1 MTKVQEYFD
10 FYKEKLID
18 YKLYKSHLLKEIFD
32 ETVQEEAELIKK
44 LSPNSD
50 NKVYMSI
57 YYYLVWNGYFS
68 ANHQF
73 VFDNNTIDLLVEPS
87 ISIASGNGVCRNLCA
102 HLKKILEVINKKESL
117 VLAGTKYGYKRKNL
131 KKAPEIERN
140 IRLKKK
146 DTKSTDSNFPNHVEI
161 LDTKSTDSNFPN
173 HVEILDTKQKILYD
187 PSNFSIQKI
196 INQPENPDRKKM
208 IDLGIEL
215 TLNYDIEES
224 YAKDLVTHSDYLEKE
239 LSGRR
244 LEKMSLEAR
253 YLLRQEG
260 INICKENEDLIES
273 HQRKM
278 QAVYQYIK
286 KETIPFKKAG
296 Y

>member
-140 IRLKKK
+140 KRLKKK
-146 DTKSTDSNFPNHVEI
+146 EKKSADSNFPNHVEI
-161 LDTKSTDSNFPN
+161 LDM
-173 HVEILDTKQKILYD
+173 KQKILYD

-278 QAVYQYIK
+278 QDAYQYIK

>member
-1 MTKVQEYFD
+1 MVKGQEYFD
-10 FYKEKLID
+10 FYKEKLIN
-18 YKLYKSHLLKEIFD
+18 YKIYKSYPLKEMFD

-44 LSPNSD
+44 ISPNPD
-50 NKVYMSI
+50 NKTYMSI

-73 VFDNNTIDLLVEPS
+73 VFNNNTTDLLVEPS
-87 ISIASGNGVCRNLCA
+87 IAIACGNGVCRNLCA
-102 HLKKILEVINKKESL
+102 HLKKILEIIDKKESL
-117 VLAGTKYGYKRKNL
+117 VLAGTKYSYKRRNL
-131 KKAPEIERN
+131 IKAPEIGRN

-146 DTKSTDSNFPNHVEI
+146 DKKSTD
-161 LDTKSTDSNFPN
+161 DNFPN
-173 HVEILDTKQKILYD
+173 HVEILDTKQEILYD

-196 INQPENPDRKKM
+196 TNQPENTDRKKM

-224 YAKDLVTHSDYLEKE
+224 YANDLATHSDYLEKK

-244 LEKMSLEAR
+244 LEEMSLEAR

-286 KETIPFKKAG
+286 KETIPFKRAG

>member
-1 MTKVQEYFD
+1 MTKGETYLD
-10 FYKEKLID
+10 FYKEKLIN
-18 YKLYKSHLLKEIFD
+18 YKLYKSYPLKEIFD

-44 LSPNSD
+44 LSPNPD
-50 NKVYMSI
+50 NKTYMSI

-73 VFDNNTIDLLVEPS
+73 VFNNNTTDLLVEPS

-102 HLKKILEVINKKESL
+102 HLKKILEIIDKKESL
-117 VLAGTKYGYKRKNL
+117 VLAGTKYSYERKNL

-140 IRLKKK
+140 KRLKKK
-146 DTKSTDSNFPNHVEI
+146 EKKSADSNFPNHVEI
-161 LDTKSTDSNFPN
+161 LDM
-173 HVEILDTKQKILYD
+173 KQKILYD

>member
-1 MTKVQEYFD
+1 MEKGEGYFD
-10 FYKEKLID
+10 FYKEKLIN
-18 YKLYKSHLLKEIFD
+18 YKLYKSHSLKEIFD

-44 LSPNSD
+44 LSPISD
-50 NKVYMSI
+50 NKTYMSI

-73 VFDNNTIDLLVEPS
+73 VFDNNTTDLLVEPS
-87 ISIASGNGVCRNLCA
+87 ISIAAGNGVCRNLCA
-102 HLKKILEVINKKESL
+102 HLKKILEIINKKESL

-161 LDTKSTDSNFPN
+161 LDTK
-173 HVEILDTKQKILYD
+173 QKILYD
-187 PSNFSIQKI
+187 PSNFSIRKI

-239 LSGRR
+239 LSSRR
-244 LEKMSLEAR
+244 LEELSLEDR

-278 QAVYQYIK
+278 QDAYQYIK
-286 KETIPFKKAG
+286 RETIPFKKAG

>member
-1 MTKVQEYFD
+1 MAKGEAYFD
-10 FYKEKLID
+10 FYKEHLTN
-18 YKLYKSHLLKEIFD
+18 YKIYKSYPLKEMFD

-44 LSPNSD
+44 ISPNPD
-50 NKVYMSI
+50 NKTYMSI

-87 ISIASGNGVCRNLCA
+87 IAIACGNGVCRNLCA
-102 HLKKILEVINKKESL
+102 HLKKILEIIDKKESL
-117 VLAGTKYGYKRKNL
+117 VLAGTKYGYERRNL

-140 IRLKKK
+140 KRLKQKEKK
-146 DTKSTDSNFPNHVEI
+146 SADSNFPNHVEI
-161 LDTKSTDSNFPN
+161 LDM
-173 HVEILDTKQKILYD
+173 KQKILYD

-196 INQPENPDRKKM
+196 TNQPENSDRKKM

-224 YAKDLVTHSDYLEKE
+224 YVKDLVTHSDYLEKE
-239 LSGRR
+239 LSSRR
-244 LEKMSLEAR
+244 LEELSLEDR
-253 YLLRQEG
+253 FLLRQEG

-278 QAVYQYIK
+278 QATYQYIK
-286 KETIPFKKAG
+286 KETIPFKRAG

>member
-1 MTKVQEYFD
+1 MAKGQEYFD
-10 FYKEKLID
+10 FYKEHLTN
-18 YKLYKSHLLKEIFD
+18 YKIYKTYPLKEIFD

-44 LSPNSD
+44 LSPISD

-87 ISIASGNGVCRNLCA
+87 ISIACGNGVCRNLCA
-102 HLKKILEVINKKESL
+102 HLKKILEIIDKKESL
-117 VLAGTKYGYKRKNL
+117 VLAGTKYGYERRNL
-131 KKAPEIERN
+131 KKTPEIERN

-146 DTKSTDSNFPNHVEI
+146 DKKSTDY
-161 LDTKSTDSNFPN
+161 NFPN
-173 HVEILDTKQKILYD
+173 HVEILDTKQGILYD

-196 INQPENPDRKKM
+196 TNQPENPDRKKM

-239 LSGRR
+239 LSSRR
-244 LEKMSLEAR
+244 LEELSLEDR

-278 QAVYQYIK
+278 QDAYQYIK
-286 KETIPFKKAG
+286 KEAMFFKRAG

>member
-1 MTKVQEYFD
+1 MEKGEGYFD
-10 FYKEKLID
+10 FYKEKLIN
-18 YKLYKSHLLKEIFD
+18 YKLYKSHPLKEIFD

-44 LSPNSD
+44 ISPNSD
-50 NKVYMSI
+50 NKTYMSI

-73 VFDNNTIDLLVEPS
+73 VFDNNTTNLLVEPS
-87 ISIASGNGVCRNLCA
+87 ISIAAGNGVCRNLCA
-102 HLKKILEVINKKESL
+102 HLKKILEIINKKESL
-117 VLAGTKYGYKRKNL
+117 VLAGTKYSYERKNL

-140 IRLKKK
+140 IREIERNIRLKKK
-146 DTKSTDSNFPNHVEI
+146 DKKSTDH
-161 LDTKSTDSNFPN
+161 NFPN
-173 HVEILDTKQKILYD
+173 HVEILDTKQGILYD

-196 INQPENPDRKKM
+196 TNQPENTARKKI

-215 TLNYDIEES
+215 ILNYDIEEL
-224 YAKDLVTHSDYLEKE
+224 YANDLVTHSDYLEKK
-239 LSGRR
+239 LSDRR
-244 LEKMSLEAR
+244 LEELSLEDR

-260 INICKENEDLIES
+260 INICKENEYLIES

-278 QAVYQYIK
+278 QATYQYIK

>member
-1 MTKVQEYFD
+1 MAKVEGYFD

-18 YKLYKSHLLKEIFD
+18 YKLYKSYLLKEIFD
-32 ETVQEEAELIKK
+32 ETVQKEAELIKK

-50 NKVYMSI
+50 NKTYMSI

-73 VFDNNTIDLLVEPS
+73 VFDNNTTNLLVEPS
-87 ISIASGNGVCRNLCA
+87 ISIAAGNGVCRNLCA
-102 HLKKILEVINKKESL
+102 HLKKILEIINKKESL
-117 VLAGTKYGYKRKNL
+117 VLAGTKYSYERKNL

-146 DTKSTDSNFPNHVEI
+146 DKKSTDN
-161 LDTKSTDSNFPN
+161 NFPN
-173 HVEILDTKQKILYD
+173 HVEILDTKQGILYD

-196 INQPENPDRKKM
+196 TNQPENTARKKI

-215 TLNYDIEES
+215 TLNYDIEEL
-224 YAKDLVTHSDYLEKE
+224 YANDLVTHNDYLEKK

-244 LEKMSLEAR
+244 LAELSLEDR

-278 QAVYQYIK
+278 QATYQYIK
-286 KETIPFKKAG
+286 KETIPFKRAG

>member
-1 MTKVQEYFD
+1 MKRGQAYFD
-10 FYKEKLID
+10 FYKEHLTN
-18 YKLYKSHLLKEIFD
+18 YKIYKSYPLKEMFD

-44 LSPNSD
+44 ISPNPD
-50 NKVYMSI
+50 NKTYMSI

-73 VFDNNTIDLLVEPS
+73 VFNNNTTDLLVEPS
-87 ISIASGNGVCRNLCA
+87 IAIAAGNGVCRNLCA
-102 HLKKILEVINKKESL
+102 HLKKILEIIDKKESL
-117 VLAGTKYGYKRKNL
+117 VLAGTKYGYERRNL

-140 IRLKKK
+140 KRLKQKEKK
-146 DTKSTDSNFPNHVEI
+146 SADSNFPNHVEI
-161 LDTKSTDSNFPN
+161 LDM
-173 HVEILDTKQKILYD
+173 KQGILYD

-196 INQPENPDRKKM
+196 TNQPENPDRKKM

-224 YAKDLVTHSDYLEKE
+224 YAKDLVTHSDYLEKK
-239 LSGRR
+239 LSSRR
-244 LEKMSLEAR
+244 LEELSLEDR

-260 INICKENEDLIES
+260 INICKENEELIES

-278 QAVYQYIK
+278 QDAYQYIK
-286 KETIPFKKAG
+286 KEAMFFKRAG

>member
-1 MTKVQEYFD
+1 MAKGQEYFD
-10 FYKEKLID
+10 FYKEKLIN
-18 YKLYKSHLLKEIFD
+18 YKLYKSYPLKEMFD

-44 LSPNSD
+44 ISPNPD
-50 NKVYMSI
+50 NKTYMSI

-146 DTKSTDSNFPNHVEI
+146 
-161 LDTKSTDSNFPN
+161 DTKSTDSNFPN

>member
-1 MTKVQEYFD
+1 MKRGQAYFD
-10 FYKEKLID
+10 FYKEHLTN
-18 YKLYKSHLLKEIFD
+18 YKIYKNYPLKEIFD

-44 LSPNSD
+44 LSPISD
-50 NKVYMSI
+50 NKIYMSI

-73 VFDNNTIDLLVEPS
+73 VFDNNTTDLLVEPS
-87 ISIASGNGVCRNLCA
+87 IAIACGNGVCRNLCA
-102 HLKKILEVINKKESL
+102 HLKKILEIINKKESL
-117 VLAGTKYGYKRKNL
+117 VLAGTKYGYERRNL

-140 IRLKKK
+140 KRLKQKEKK
-146 DTKSTDSNFPNHVEI
+146 SADSNFPNHVEI
-161 LDTKSTDSNFPN
+161 LDM
-173 HVEILDTKQKILYD
+173 KQKILYD

-196 INQPENPDRKKM
+196 TNQPENPDRKKM

-224 YAKDLVTHSDYLEKE
+224 YAKDLVTHSDYLEKK
-239 LSGRR
+239 LSSRR
-244 LEKMSLEAR
+244 LEELSLEDR

-260 INICKENEDLIES
+260 INICKENEELIES

-278 QAVYQYIK
+278 QDAYQYIK

>member
-1 MTKVQEYFD
+1 MTKGETYLD
-10 FYKEKLID
+10 FYKEKLIN
-18 YKLYKSHLLKEIFD
+18 YKLYKSYPLKEIFD

-73 VFDNNTIDLLVEPS
+73 VFNNNTTDLLVEPS
-87 ISIASGNGVCRNLCA
+87 IAIACGNGVCRNLCA
-102 HLKKILEVINKKESL
+102 HLKKILEIIDKKESL
-117 VLAGTKYGYKRKNL
+117 VLAGTKYSYERKNL

-140 IRLKKK
+140 KRLKKK
-146 DTKSTDSNFPNHVEI
+146 EKKSADSNFPNHVEI
-161 LDTKSTDSNFPN
+161 LDM
-173 HVEILDTKQKILYD
+173 KQKILYD

-196 INQPENPDRKKM
+196 TNQPENSDRKKM

-224 YAKDLVTHSDYLEKE
+224 YANDLVTHSDYLERE
-239 LSGRR
+239 LSSRR
-244 LEKMSLEAR
+244 LEKLSLEAR

-278 QAVYQYIK
+278 QATYQYIK
-286 KETIPFKKAG
+286 KETIPFKRAG

>member
-1 MTKVQEYFD
+1 MTKGETYLD
-10 FYKEKLID
+10 FYKEKLIN
-18 YKLYKSHLLKEIFD
+18 YKLYKSHSLKEIFD

-44 LSPNSD
+44 LSPISD

-73 VFDNNTIDLLVEPS
+73 VFNNNTTDLLVEPS
-87 ISIASGNGVCRNLCA
+87 IAIACGNGVCRNLCA
-102 HLKKILEVINKKESL
+102 HLKKILEIIDKKESL
-117 VLAGTKYGYKRKNL
+117 VLAGTKYSYERKNL
-131 KKAPEIERN
+131 KQAPEIERN
-140 IRLKKK
+140 KRLKKK
-146 DTKSTDSNFPNHVEI
+146 EKKSADSNFPNHVEI
-161 LDTKSTDSNFPN
+161 LDM
-173 HVEILDTKQKILYD
+173 KQKILYD

-196 INQPENPDRKKM
+196 TNQPENPDRKKM

-224 YAKDLVTHSDYLEKE
+224 YANDLVTHSDYLERE
-239 LSGRR
+239 LSSRR
-244 LEKMSLEAR
+244 LEELSLEAR

-278 QAVYQYIK
+278 QATYQYIK
-286 KETIPFKKAG
+286 KETIPFKRAG

>member
-1 MTKVQEYFD
+1 MTKGETYLD
-10 FYKEKLID
+10 FYKEKLIN
-18 YKLYKSHLLKEIFD
+18 YKLYKSHSLKEIFD

-44 LSPNSD
+44 LSPISD

-73 VFDNNTIDLLVEPS
+73 VFNNNTTDLLVEPS
-87 ISIASGNGVCRNLCA
+87 IAIACGNGVCRNLCA
-102 HLKKILEVINKKESL
+102 HLKKILEIIDKKESL
-117 VLAGTKYGYKRKNL
+117 VLAGTKYSYERKNL
-131 KKAPEIERN
+131 KQAPEIERN
-140 IRLKKK
+140 KRLKKK
-146 DTKSTDSNFPNHVEI
+146 EKKSADSNFPNHVEI
-161 LDTKSTDSNFPN
+161 LDM
-173 HVEILDTKQKILYD
+173 KQKILYD

-196 INQPENPDRKKM
+196 TNQPENSDRKKM

-224 YAKDLVTHSDYLEKE
+224 YAKDLVTYSDYLEKK
-239 LSGRR
+239 LSSRR
-244 LEKMSLEAR
+244 LEELSLEDR

-278 QAVYQYIK
+278 QANYQYIK
-286 KETIPFKKAG
+286 KETIPFKRAG

>member
-1 MTKVQEYFD
+1 M
-10 FYKEKLID
+10 INGCN
-18 YKLYKSHLLKEIFD
+18 I
-32 ETVQEEAELIKK
+32 EAELIKK
-44 LSPNSD
+44 ISPNPD
-50 NKVYMSI
+50 NKTYMSI

-87 ISIASGNGVCRNLCA
+87 ISIACGNGVCRNLCA
-102 HLKKILEVINKKESL
+102 HLKKILEIIDKKESL
-117 VLAGTKYGYKRKNL
+117 VLAGTKYGYERRNL

-140 IRLKKK
+140 KRLKKK
-146 DTKSTDSNFPNHVEI
+146 EKKSADSNFPNHVEI
-161 LDTKSTDSNFPN
+161 LDM
-173 HVEILDTKQKILYD
+173 KQKKLYD
-187 PSNFSIQKI
+187 PSNFSIKKI
-196 INQPENPDRKKM
+196 INQPENSDRKKM

-239 LSGRR
+239 LSSRR
-244 LEKMSLEAR
+244 LEELSLEDR

-278 QAVYQYIK
+278 QDAYQYIK
-286 KETIPFKKAG
+286 KEAMFFKRAG

>member
-1 MTKVQEYFD
+1 MTKGQGYFD
-10 FYKEKLID
+10 FYKEKLIA
-18 YKLYKSHLLKEIFD
+18 YKLYKSHPLKEIFD

-44 LSPNSD
+44 LSPISD
-50 NKVYMSI
+50 NKIYMSI

-73 VFDNNTIDLLVEPS
+73 VFDNNATDLLVEPS
-87 ISIASGNGVCRNLCA
+87 ISIAAGNGVCRNLCA
-102 HLKKILEVINKKESL
+102 HLKKILEIINKKESL
-117 VLAGTKYGYKRKNL
+117 VLAGTKYSYERKNL
-131 KKAPEIERN
+131 KKTPEIERN

-146 DTKSTDSNFPNHVEI
+146 DKKSTD
-161 LDTKSTDSNFPN
+161 KNFPN
-173 HVEILDTKQKILYD
+173 HVEILDTKQTILYD

-196 INQPENPDRKKM
+196 IKQPENPDRKKM

-224 YAKDLVTHSDYLEKE
+224 YANDLVAHSDYLEKK
-239 LSGRR
+239 LSSRR
-244 LEKMSLEAR
+244 LEEMSLEDR
-253 YLLRQEG
+253 YLLQQEG
-260 INICKENEDLIES
+260 INICKENEDLIET

-286 KETIPFKKAG
+286 KETIPFKRAG

>member
-1 MTKVQEYFD
+1 MAKGQEYFD
-10 FYKEKLID
+10 FYKEKLIN
-18 YKLYKSHLLKEIFD
+18 YKIYKSYPLKEMFD

-44 LSPNSD
+44 ISPNPD
-50 NKVYMSI
+50 NKTYMSI

-73 VFDNNTIDLLVEPS
+73 VFNNNTTDLLVEPS
-87 ISIASGNGVCRNLCA
+87 IAIAAGNGVCRNLCA
-102 HLKKILEVINKKESL
+102 HLKKILEIIDKKESL
-117 VLAGTKYGYKRKNL
+117 VLAGTKYGYERRNL

-140 IRLKKK
+140 KRLKKK
-146 DTKSTDSNFPNHVEI
+146 EKKSADN
-161 LDTKSTDSNFPN
+161 NFPN
-173 HVEILDTKQKILYD
+173 HVEILDTKQGILYD

>member
-1 MTKVQEYFD
+1 MAKGEAYFD

-18 YKLYKSHLLKEIFD
+18 YKLYKSHPLKEIFN

-44 LSPNSD
+44 ISPISD
-50 NKVYMSI
+50 NKTYMSI

-73 VFDNNTIDLLVEPS
+73 IFDNNTTSLLVEPS
-87 ISIASGNGVCRNLCA
+87 IAIACGNGVCRNLCA

-117 VLAGTKYGYKRKNL
+117 VLVGTKYNYKRRNL
-131 KKAPEIERN
+131 IKAPEIERN

-146 DTKSTDSNFPNHVEI
+146 DKKSTD
-161 LDTKSTDSNFPN
+161 DNFPN
-173 HVEILDTKQKILYD
+173 HVEILDTKQEILYD

-196 INQPENPDRKKM
+196 TNQPENTDRKKM

-224 YAKDLVTHSDYLEKE
+224 YANDLATHSDYLEKK

-244 LEKMSLEAR
+244 LEEMSLEAR

-286 KETIPFKKAG
+286 KETIPFKRAG

>member
-1 MTKVQEYFD
+1 MAKGEAYFD

-18 YKLYKSHLLKEIFD
+18 YKLYKSHPLKEIFN

-44 LSPNSD
+44 ISPISD
-50 NKVYMSI
+50 NKTYMSI

-73 VFDNNTIDLLVEPS
+73 IFDNNTTALLVEPS
-87 ISIASGNGVCRNLCA
+87 IAIACGNGVCRNLCA

-117 VLAGTKYGYKRKNL
+117 VLVGTKYNYKRRNL
-131 KKAPEIERN
+131 IKAPEIERN

-146 DTKSTDSNFPNHVEI
+146 DKKSTD
-161 LDTKSTDSNFPN
+161 DNFPN
-173 HVEILDTKQKILYD
+173 HVEILDTKQEILYD

-196 INQPENPDRKKM
+196 TNQPENTDRKKM

-224 YAKDLVTHSDYLEKE
+224 YANDLATHSDYLEKK

-244 LEKMSLEAR
+244 LEEMSLEAR

-278 QAVYQYIK
+278 KAVYQYIK
-286 KETIPFKKAG
+286 KETIPFKRAG

>member
-1 MTKVQEYFD
+1 MKRGQAYFD
-10 FYKEKLID
+10 FYKEHLTS
-18 YKLYKSHLLKEIFD
+18 YKIYKSYPLKEIFD
-32 ETVQEEAELIKK
+32 EVVQEEAALIKR
-44 LSPNSD
+44 LQPNSD

-73 VFDNNTIDLLVEPS
+73 VFDNNTTDLLVEPS
-87 ISIASGNGVCRNLCA
+87 IAIACGNGVCRNLCA
-102 HLKKILEVINKKESL
+102 HLKKILEIINKKESL
-117 VLAGTKYGYKRKNL
+117 VLAGTKYDYERKNL

-146 DTKSTDSNFPNHVEI
+146 DKKSIDN
-161 LDTKSTDSNFPN
+161 NFPN
-173 HVEILDTKQKILYD
+173 HVEILDTKQGILYD

-196 INQPENPDRKKM
+196 TNQPENTDRKKM

-224 YAKDLVTHSDYLEKE
+224 YAKDLVTHSDYLEKK
-239 LSGRR
+239 LSDRR
-244 LEKMSLEAR
+244 LEEMSLEAR

-260 INICKENEDLIES
+260 INICKENEDLIENY
-273 HQRKM
+273 QRKM
-278 QAVYQYIK
+278 QPAYQYIK
-286 KETIPFKKAG
+286 KETIPFKRYG

>member
-1 MTKVQEYFD
+1 MAKGQEYFD
-10 FYKEKLID
+10 FYKEKLIN
-18 YKLYKSHLLKEIFD
+18 YKIYKSYPLKEMFD

-44 LSPNSD
+44 ISPNPD
-50 NKVYMSI
+50 NKTYMSI

-73 VFDNNTIDLLVEPS
+73 VFNNNTTDLLVEPS
-87 ISIASGNGVCRNLCA
+87 IAIAAGNGVCRNLCA
-102 HLKKILEVINKKESL
+102 HLKKILEIIDKKESL
-117 VLAGTKYGYKRKNL
+117 VLAGTKYSYERKNL

-140 IRLKKK
+140 KRLKKK
-146 DTKSTDSNFPNHVEI
+146 EKKSADSNFPNHVEI
-161 LDTKSTDSNFPN
+161 LDM
-173 HVEILDTKQKILYD
+173 KQGILYD

-224 YAKDLVTHSDYLEKE
+224 YAKDLVTHSDYLEKK
-239 LSGRR
+239 LSSRR
-244 LEKMSLEAR
+244 LEELSLEDR

-260 INICKENEDLIES
+260 INICKENEELIES

-278 QAVYQYIK
+278 QATYQYIK

>member
-1 MTKVQEYFD
+1 MTKGETYLD
-10 FYKEKLID
+10 FYKEKLIN
-18 YKLYKSHLLKEIFD
+18 YKIYKSYPLKEIFD

-44 LSPNSD
+44 ISPNPD
-50 NKVYMSI
+50 NKTYMSI

-73 VFDNNTIDLLVEPS
+73 VFNNNTTDLLVEPS
-87 ISIASGNGVCRNLCA
+87 IAIAAGNGVCRNLCA
-102 HLKKILEVINKKESL
+102 HLKKILEIIDKKESL
-117 VLAGTKYGYKRKNL
+117 VLAGTKYGYERRNL

-140 IRLKKK
+140 KRLKKK
-146 DTKSTDSNFPNHVEI
+146 EKKSADN
-161 LDTKSTDSNFPN
+161 NFPN
-173 HVEILDTKQKILYD
+173 HVEILDTKQGILYD

-196 INQPENPDRKKM
+196 TNQPENPDRKKM

-224 YAKDLVTHSDYLEKE
+224 YAKDLVTYSDYLEKE
-239 LSGRR
+239 LSSRR
-244 LEKMSLEAR
+244 LEELSLEDR

-260 INICKENEDLIES
+260 INICKENEELIES

-278 QAVYQYIK
+278 QDAYQYIK

>member
-1 MTKVQEYFD
+1 MTKGETYLD
-10 FYKEKLID
+10 FYKEKLIN
-18 YKLYKSHLLKEIFD
+18 YKLYKSYPLKEIFD

-44 LSPNSD
+44 LSPNPD
-50 NKVYMSI
+50 NKTYMSI

-73 VFDNNTIDLLVEPS
+73 VFNNNTTDLLVEPS
-87 ISIASGNGVCRNLCA
+87 IAIAAGNGVCRNLCV
-102 HLKKILEVINKKESL
+102 HLKKILEIIDKKESL
-117 VLAGTKYGYKRKNL
+117 VLAGTKYSYERKNL

-140 IRLKKK
+140 KRLKKK
-146 DTKSTDSNFPNHVEI
+146 EKKSA
-161 LDTKSTDSNFPN
+161 DSNFPN

-224 YAKDLVTHSDYLEKE
+224 YAKDLVTYSDYLEKE
-239 LSGRR
+239 LSSRR
-244 LEKMSLEAR
+244 LEELSLEDR

-260 INICKENEDLIES
+260 INICKENEELIES

-278 QAVYQYIK
+278 QATYQYIK

>member
-102 HLKKILEVINKKESL
+102 HLKKILEIIDKKESL
-117 VLAGTKYGYKRKNL
+117 VLAGTKYSYERKNL

-140 IRLKKK
+140 KRLKKK
-146 DTKSTDSNFPNHVEI
+146 EKKSA
-161 LDTKSTDSNFPN
+161 DSNFPN
-173 HVEILDTKQKILYD
+173 HVEILDTKQGILYD

-196 INQPENPDRKKM
+196 TNQPENPDRKKM

-224 YAKDLVTHSDYLEKE
+224 YAKDLVTHSDYLEKK
-239 LSGRR
+239 LSSRR
-244 LEKMSLEAR
+244 LEELSLEDR

-278 QAVYQYIK
+278 QDAYQYIK
-286 KETIPFKKAG
+286 KEAMFFKRAG

>member
-1 MTKVQEYFD
+1 MAKGQEYFD
-10 FYKEKLID
+10 FYKEKLIN
-18 YKLYKSHLLKEIFD
+18 YKIYKSYPLKEMFD

-44 LSPNSD
+44 ISPNPD
-50 NKVYMSI
+50 NKTYMSI

-73 VFDNNTIDLLVEPS
+73 VFNNNTTDLLVEPS
-87 ISIASGNGVCRNLCA
+87 IAIAAGNGVCRNLCA
-102 HLKKILEVINKKESL
+102 HLKKILEIIDKKESL
-117 VLAGTKYGYKRKNL
+117 VLAGTKYGYERRNL

-140 IRLKKK
+140 KRLKKK
-146 DTKSTDSNFPNHVEI
+146 EKKSADNNFPNHVEI
-161 LDTKSTDSNFPN
+161 LDM
-173 HVEILDTKQKILYD
+173 KQKILYD

-196 INQPENPDRKKM
+196 TNQPENSDRKKM

-224 YAKDLVTHSDYLEKE
+224 YAKDLVTYSDYLEKE
-239 LSGRR
+239 LSSRR
-244 LEKMSLEAR
+244 LEELSLEDR

-260 INICKENEDLIES
+260 INICKENEELIES

-278 QAVYQYIK
+278 QDAYQYIK

>member
-1 MTKVQEYFD
+1 MAKGEAYFD

-18 YKLYKSHLLKEIFD
+18 YKLYKSHPLKEIFN
-32 ETVQEEAELIKK
+32 ETVQEEAKIIKK
-44 LSPNSD
+44 ISPISD
-50 NKVYMSI
+50 NKTYMSI

-73 VFDNNTIDLLVEPS
+73 IFDNNTTALLVEPS
-87 ISIASGNGVCRNLCA
+87 IAIACGNGVCRNLCA

-117 VLAGTKYGYKRKNL
+117 VLVGTKYNYKRRNL
-131 KKAPEIERN
+131 IKAPEIERN

-146 DTKSTDSNFPNHVEI
+146 DKKSTD
-161 LDTKSTDSNFPN
+161 DNFPN
-173 HVEILDTKQKILYD
+173 HVEILDTKQEILYD

-196 INQPENPDRKKM
+196 TNQPENTDRKKM

-224 YAKDLVTHSDYLEKE
+224 YANDLATHSDYLEKK

-244 LEKMSLEAR
+244 LEEMSLEAR

-286 KETIPFKKAG
+286 KETIPFKRAG

>member
-1 MTKVQEYFD
+1 MTKGETYLD
-10 FYKEKLID
+10 FYKEKLIN
-18 YKLYKSHLLKEIFD
+18 YKLYKSHSLKEIFD

-44 LSPNSD
+44 LSPISD
-50 NKVYMSI
+50 NKTYMSI

-73 VFDNNTIDLLVEPS
+73 VFDNNTTDLLVEPS
-87 ISIASGNGVCRNLCA
+87 ISIAAGNGVCRNLCA

-140 IRLKKK
+140 IIERNIRLKKK
-146 DTKSTDSNFPNHVEI
+146 DTKSTDHNFSNHVEI
-161 LDTKSTDSNFPN
+161 LDM
-173 HVEILDTKQKILYD
+173 KQKILYD

-239 LSGRR
+239 LSSRR
-244 LEKMSLEAR
+244 LEELSLEDR

-278 QAVYQYIK
+278 QDAYQYIK
-286 KETIPFKKAG
+286 RETIPFKKAG

>member
-1 MTKVQEYFD
+1 MEKGETYLE
-10 FYKEKLID
+10 FYKEKLIA
-18 YKLYKSHLLKEIFD
+18 YKLYKSHQLKEIFD

-44 LSPNSD
+44 LSPNSN

-73 VFDNNTIDLLVEPS
+73 VFDNNTTNLLVEPS
-87 ISIASGNGVCRNLCA
+87 ISIAAGNGVCRNLCA
-102 HLKKILEVINKKESL
+102 HLNKILKVINKKESL
-117 VLAGTKYGYKRKNL
+117 VLAGTKYGYERKNL

-146 DTKSTDSNFPNHVEI
+146 DTKSTDN
-161 LDTKSTDSNFPN
+161 NFPN
-173 HVEILDTKQKILYD
+173 HVEILDTKQGILYD

-196 INQPENPDRKKM
+196 TNQPENTDRKKM

-224 YAKDLVTHSDYLEKE
+224 YAKDLVTYSDYLEKK
-239 LSGRR
+239 LSSRR
-244 LEKMSLEAR
+244 LEELSLEDR

-278 QAVYQYIK
+278 QDAYQYIK

>member
-1 MTKVQEYFD
+1 MAKGQEYFD
-10 FYKEKLID
+10 FYKEKLIN
-18 YKLYKSHLLKEIFD
+18 YKIYKSYPLKEMFD

-44 LSPNSD
+44 ISPNPD
-50 NKVYMSI
+50 NKTYMSI

-73 VFDNNTIDLLVEPS
+73 VFNNNTTDLLVEPS
-87 ISIASGNGVCRNLCA
+87 IAIAAGNGVCRNLCA
-102 HLKKILEVINKKESL
+102 HLKKILEIIDKKESL
-117 VLAGTKYGYKRKNL
+117 VLAGTKYGYERRNL

-140 IRLKKK
+140 KRLKKK
-146 DTKSTDSNFPNHVEI
+146 EKKSADN
-161 LDTKSTDSNFPN
+161 NFPN
-173 HVEILDTKQKILYD
+173 HVEILDTKQGILYD

-196 INQPENPDRKKM
+196 TNQPENPDRKKM

-224 YAKDLVTHSDYLEKE
+224 YAKDLVTYSDYLEKE
-239 LSGRR
+239 LSSRR
-244 LEKMSLEAR
+244 LEELSLEDR

-260 INICKENEDLIES
+260 INICKENEELIES

-278 QAVYQYIK
+278 QDAYQYIK

>member
-1 MTKVQEYFD
+1 MAKGEAYFD

-18 YKLYKSHLLKEIFD
+18 YKLYKSHPLKEIFN

-44 LSPNSD
+44 ISPISD
-50 NKVYMSI
+50 NKTYMSI

-73 VFDNNTIDLLVEPS
+73 IFDNNMTALLVEPS
-87 ISIASGNGVCRNLCA
+87 IAIACGNGVCRNLCA

-117 VLAGTKYGYKRKNL
+117 VLVGTKYNYKRRNL
-131 KKAPEIERN
+131 IKAPEIERN

-146 DTKSTDSNFPNHVEI
+146 DKKSTD
-161 LDTKSTDSNFPN
+161 DNFPN
-173 HVEILDTKQKILYD
+173 HVEILDTKQEILYD

-196 INQPENPDRKKM
+196 TNQPENTDRKKM
-208 IDLGIEL
+208 VDLGIEL

-224 YAKDLVTHSDYLEKE
+224 YANDLATHSDYLEKK

-244 LEKMSLEAR
+244 LEEMSLEAR

-286 KETIPFKKAG
+286 KETIPFKRAG

>member
-1 MTKVQEYFD
+1 MAKGQEYFD
-10 FYKEKLID
+10 FYKEHLTN
-18 YKLYKSHLLKEIFD
+18 YKIYKTYPLKEIFD

-44 LSPNSD
+44 LSPISD

-87 ISIASGNGVCRNLCA
+87 ISIACGNGVCRNLCA
-102 HLKKILEVINKKESL
+102 HLKKILEIIDKKESL
-117 VLAGTKYGYKRKNL
+117 VLAGTKYGYERRNL
-131 KKAPEIERN
+131 KKTPEIERN

-146 DTKSTDSNFPNHVEI
+146 DKKSTDYS
-161 LDTKSTDSNFPN
+161 FPN
-173 HVEILDTKQKILYD
+173 HVEILDTKQGILYD

-196 INQPENPDRKKM
+196 TNQPENPDRKKM

-239 LSGRR
+239 LSSRR
-244 LEKMSLEAR
+244 LEELSLEDR

-278 QAVYQYIK
+278 QDAYQYIK
-286 KETIPFKKAG
+286 KEAMFFKRAG

>member
-1 MTKVQEYFD
+1 MTKGETYLD
-10 FYKEKLID
+10 FYKEKLIN
-18 YKLYKSHLLKEIFD
+18 YKLYKSYPLKEIFD

-44 LSPNSD
+44 LSPNPD
-50 NKVYMSI
+50 NKTYMSI

-73 VFDNNTIDLLVEPS
+73 VFDNNTMDLLVEPS
-87 ISIASGNGVCRNLCA
+87 IAIASGNGVCRNLCA
-102 HLKKILEVINKKESL
+102 HLKKILEIIDKKESL
-117 VLAGTKYGYKRKNL
+117 VLAGTKYSYERRNL
-131 KKAPEIERN
+131 KKEPEIERN
-140 IRLKKK
+140 KRLKQKEKK
-146 DTKSTDSNFPNHVEI
+146 SADN
-161 LDTKSTDSNFPN
+161 NFPN
-173 HVEILDTKQKILYD
+173 HVEILDTKQGILYD

-196 INQPENPDRKKM
+196 TNQPENSDRNKI

-224 YAKDLVTHSDYLEKE
+224 YANDLVTHSDYLERE
-239 LSGRR
+239 LSSRR
-244 LEKMSLEAR
+244 LEELSLEAR

-278 QAVYQYIK
+278 QATYQYIK
-286 KETIPFKKAG
+286 KEAMFFKRAG

>member
-1 MTKVQEYFD
+1 M
-10 FYKEKLID
+10 
-18 YKLYKSHLLKEIFD
+18 
-32 ETVQEEAELIKK
+32 
-44 LSPNSD
+44 
-50 NKVYMSI
+50 
-57 YYYLVWNGYFS
+57 
-68 ANHQF
+68 
-73 VFDNNTIDLLVEPS
+73 
-87 ISIASGNGVCRNLCA
+87 CA

-117 VLAGTKYGYKRKNL
+117 VLVGTKYNYKRRNL
-131 KKAPEIERN
+131 IKAPEIERN

-146 DTKSTDSNFPNHVEI
+146 DKKSTD
-161 LDTKSTDSNFPN
+161 DNFPN
-173 HVEILDTKQKILYD
+173 HVEILDTKQEILYD

-196 INQPENPDRKKM
+196 TNQPENTDRKKM

-224 YAKDLVTHSDYLEKE
+224 YANDLATHSDYLEKK

-244 LEKMSLEAR
+244 LEEMSLEAR

-286 KETIPFKKAG
+286 KETIPFKRAG